1 MVLPPRRVA
10 QAIRDG
16 RKYRDERRGAG
27 RAGPSPGVPNHH
39 QRPARAA
46 RRRPGRAGG
55 PRPRRAERPGRHR
68 TPGPGRA
75 LHRPARRRPRPG
87 LVDPRRTAPAPP
99 VRPARARGRP
109 VAPRRRRRRLTLRHR
124 PAPPAAAR
132 LGVEAFRATAAAFQ
146 EVVRAPTAKGEVSR
160 AVSDRVPPEV
170 TYDCAACAARHIS
183 GGLFQQAGLAGGVAL
198 DEDAAKT
205 VLIPA
210 TPRPSIPDSPS
221 GTPGLI
227 RTYLRILGPAT
238 AGDVAKYL
246 GTTATALKSAW
257 PDDLSEISVD
267 GRSAWLPHEHVDAL
281 LSAPAIRGVRL
292 LPPSDP
298 FLQAR
303 DRAVL
308 VPDKAQSKE
317 VWRILGNPG
326 VLLLDG
332 EIAGTWRARVVRK
345 RLELTLTPWLPLS
358 AQTRREI
365 ETEAQSVA
373 AARALPAAE
382 VLGLS

>member
-1 MVLPPRRVA
+1 MSGAARIGRGQVLAYRIITNGLRE
-10 QAIRDG
+10 RLDG
-16 RKYRDERRGAG
+16 
-27 RAGPSPGVPNHH
+27 GPDALAVLDLGVPNV
-39 QRPARAA
+39 PAGTARQALAA
-46 RRRPGRAGG
+46 RCTDPLAGDLALAWSTRG
-55 PRPRRAERPGRHR
+55 APH
-68 TPGPGRA
+68 
-75 LHRPARRRPRPG
+75 LHRPAD
-87 LVDPRRTAPAPP
+87 LPALAAALWPLDDADAAS
-99 VRPARARGRP
+99 RFATGQ
-109 VAPRRRRRRLTLRHR
+109 L
-124 PAPPAAAR
+124 PPAAAR
-132 LGVEAFRATAAAFQ
+132 LGVEAFRATAAALQ

-183 GGLFQQAGLAGGVAL
+183 GGLLQQAGLAGGVAL

-221 GTPGLI
+221 GTPGFI
-227 RTYLRILGPAT
+227 RTYLRLLGPAT

-267 GRSAWLPHEHVDAL
+267 GRSTWLPHEHVDAL

-373 AARALPAAE
+373 AARALPSAE